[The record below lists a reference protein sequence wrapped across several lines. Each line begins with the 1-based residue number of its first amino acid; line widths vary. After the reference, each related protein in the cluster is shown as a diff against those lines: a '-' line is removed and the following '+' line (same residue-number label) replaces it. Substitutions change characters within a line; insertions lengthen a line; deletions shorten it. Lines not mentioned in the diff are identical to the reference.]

1 MMGSALGSKYWCD
14 LNIRERR
21 RRQWRRFLLWGAL
34 LALAVAPPL
43 VALFFL

>member
-1 MMGSALGSKYWCD
+1 MMSAPYGSKYWCE

-21 RRQWRRFLLWGAL
+21 RRQWRRCLVWSAV
-34 LALAVAPPL
+34 ALAVAPPL